1 MACTPSPLGASW
13 PRLDPSEAA
22 ILSTLRS
29 RRGEIVPISD
39 LMPPAVRGNPTKRN
53 RLFRVRLYNLREKM
67 CEAGFKRHWI
77 ETVRGVGYRLDH
89 TGGAGPP
96 VLTAT

>member
-1 MACTPSPLGASW
+1 M

-22 ILSTLRS
+22 ILSTLKS
-29 RRGEIVPISD
+29 RTGEVVPIND
-39 LMPPAVRGNPTKRN
+39 LMPARKWGDPTKRN

-77 ETVRGVGYRLDH
+77 ETVRGHGVRL
-89 TGGAGPP
+89 
-96 VLTAT
+96 VEW